1 MSWEVW
7 TMRSKRSFFDVR
19 IFKNTLS
26 RFWLAGMAYAA
37 VWVFLFFR
45 DVPRESWRYGMPEEK
60 AVHLIRLCLNSGSYA
75 CMFASVGIAALVY
88 YWLFSTRSAAF
99 FTALPLRRDTVF
111 LSDMAAG
118 FTLLELS
125 AAAGLVFSALL
136 GGLGGIAPG
145 WILTWFG
152 TVTLLH
158 ILYFGLASL
167 CAAMTGNVVILPALY
182 MILLYA
188 AVALESSLRSLAQF
202 LIFGLTGSSWKL
214 TALSPA
220 YYLSVNCGRLIHT
233 DWEQLVWSG
242 DYITR
247 PAALLRF
254 DGWLI
259 LSLYALTGM
268 LCAVLSAVLIR
279 RRSMESAGETVA
291 VPFLKKLFPWCAAL
305 AGALTMGLM
314 AMKLVF
320 GFTGYMSPTGSL
332 PRVLTLLLC
341 MLLGAF
347 LGWFGAN
354 GLLRRTIRVFD
365 RGWGGFAAVCAAICL
380 LTLGTEFDLWGVER
394 SVPETD
400 AVGSVRVWDT
410 YASYSETEFTQ
421 PENIEGAIRL
431 QRKIVDNKKLFET
444 AVGKNWSYNA
454 SSALEITYFD
464 RDGKV
469 LMTRRYVAPTGEMA
483 WASGGDSYTADGT
496 GTVSAIGAVVTD
508 GSAPWGSAN
517 PALPDLQALLNTP
530 EGIMQRVTPRS
541 LEPKP
546 SNVFNA
552 GCSRMEE
559 YMVTEQFNLDRAEAW
574 ELYASCVL
582 PDAADGNIG
591 MLQLLPTAEPET
603 RGNGITLWFTFSDGS
618 EELSRESSVGYVNL
632 FVTERAERTSAWLMA
647 HGLTIPWL
655 VRDLPEEPPVESFI
669 DMDPPQGL
677 AALLENLR
685 SSYSADAAGT
695 VVSARWARN
704 LLEWYTGS
712 GEDPFRVYE
721 DAKAYALRYGSGGEE
736 LVSKLERLRTA
747 GLQTVSGQLGLV
759 RDRSA
764 WEDWD
769 EDTVNGF
776 FDAVRAGLA
785 ASGGN

>member
-1 MSWEVW
+1 MQ
-7 TMRSKRSFFDVR
+7 SKRSFFDAR
-19 IFKNTLS
+19 IYKNTLS
-26 RFWLAGMAYAA
+26 RFWLAGLAYAA
-37 VWVFLFFR
+37 VWAFLFFR
-45 DVPRESWRYGMPEEK
+45 DVPRESWWYGVPEDK
-60 AVHLIRLCLNSGSYA
+60 AVYLLRLCLNNGSLA
-75 CMFASVGIAALVY
+75 CMIASVAAAAVVY
-88 YWLFSTRSAAF
+88 NWLFNTRAAAF
-99 FTALPLRRDTVF
+99 FTALPLRRETVF

-118 FTLLELS
+118 FTLLEVS
-125 AAAGLVFSALL
+125 AAAGLVMTALL
-136 GGLGGIAPG
+136 GGLSGVKAGVV
-145 WILTWFG
+145 LTWFG
-152 TVTLLH
+152 AVTLLH
-158 ILYFGLASL
+158 ILYFGLASV
-167 CAAMTGNVVILPALY
+167 CAAMTGSVVILPALY

-220 YYLSVNCGRLIHT
+220 YHLRVISNRLIRT
-233 DWEQLVWSG
+233 DWEQLIQSDG
-242 DYITR
+242 RITR
-247 PAALLRF
+247 PAALIRF
-254 DGWLI
+254 DGWPL
-259 LSLYALTGM
+259 LTGYALAGL
-268 LCAVLSAVLIR
+268 LCAVLAVALIR
-279 RRSMESAGETVA
+279 RRPMESAGETVA

-320 GFTGYMSPTGSL
+320 GFTGFLSPTGSL

-347 LGWFGAN
+347 IGWFGAS
-354 GLLRRTIRVFD
+354 GLLRRTVRVFD
-365 RGWGGFAAVCAAICL
+365 RGWGGFAAVCAVISL

-394 SVPETD
+394 AVPD
-400 AVGSVRVWDT
+400 AQQVGSVRLWDT
-410 YASYSETEFTQ
+410 YASYSETEFFQ
-421 PENIEGAIRL
+421 PENIQAAIRL
-431 QRKIVDNKKLFET
+431 QQKIVANKKLFET
-444 AVGKNWSYNA
+444 AMGKNWSYNS

-464 RDGKV
+464 RDGQV
-469 LMTRRYVAPTGEMA
+469 LMTRRYVAPTGEMS
-483 WASGGDSYTADGT
+483 WASGGESFTADGT
-496 GTVSAIGAVVTD
+496 GTVGVTGIVATD

-530 EGIMQRVTPRS
+530 EGIMQRVKPRR

-552 GCSRMEE
+552 GCSRTED
-559 YMVTEQFNLDRAEAW
+559 YMVVEQFDLDRAEAW

-582 PDAADGNIG
+582 PDAADGTIG
-591 MLQLLPTAEPET
+591 KIQLLPTAEPET
-603 RGNGITLWFTFSDGS
+603 RGNLIGLWFTFSDGN
-618 EELSRESSVGYVNL
+618 EDLSWEGYVHL
-632 FVTERAERTSAWLMA
+632 MVTEQAERTSAWLMA
-647 HGLTIPWL
+647 HGLTVPWL
-655 VRDLPEEPPVESFI
+655 VRSIQEEPPTETFI
-669 DMDPPQGL
+669 DMDPPEGL

-685 SSYSADAAGT
+685 TAYSADAAGT

-704 LLEWYTGS
+704 MLEWYTGS

-721 DAKAYALRYGSGGEE
+721 DAKAYGFRYGSGGAEM
-736 LVSKLERLRTA
+736 VAKLERLRAA

-785 ASGGN
+785 ASGEN